1 MKWKVTSL
9 LREGV
14 KGTEEEVVGNA
25 LIQLGYTEIK
35 SCKMGK
41 LVILT
46 LKDDEPEDDQRER
59 VVEMCKKQIINTIL
73 YDFKVEPYN
82 EKNL

>member
-1 MKWKVTSL
+1 M
-9 LREGV
+9 

-25 LIQLGYTEIK
+25 LKQLGYNEIK

-46 LKDDEPEDDQRER
+46 LKDDQPEDVQREK

-82 EKNL
+82 VETV

>member
-1 MKWKVTSL
+1 MNWQITTL

-25 LIQLGYTEIK
+25 LIQLGYKEIT
-35 SCKMGK
+35 SCKMGQ
-41 LVILT
+41 LIILF
-46 LKDDEPEDDQRER
+46 LEDNETEEEQRSR
-59 VVEMCKKQIINTIL
+59 VVEMCNKQLVNTIL

>member
-1 MKWKVTSL
+1 MKWIITSL

-25 LIQLGYTEIK
+25 LKQLGYNEIK

-46 LKDDEPEDDQRER
+46 LKDDQPEDVQREK

-82 EKNL
+82 VETV

>member
-1 MKWKVTSL
+1 MRWKITSL

-25 LIQLGYTEIK
+25 LKQLGYTEIK
-35 SCKMGK
+35 SCKMGQ

-46 LKDDEPEDDQRER
+46 LKDDTPEAVQRDK
-59 VVEMCKKQIINTIL
+59 VIEMCKKQIINTIL
-73 YDFKVEPYN
+73 YDFKVEPYD